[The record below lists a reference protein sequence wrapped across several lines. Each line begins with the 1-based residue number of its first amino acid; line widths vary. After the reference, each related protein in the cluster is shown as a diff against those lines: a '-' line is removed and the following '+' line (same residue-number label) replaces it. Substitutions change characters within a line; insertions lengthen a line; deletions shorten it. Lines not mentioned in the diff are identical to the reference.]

1 MRRPF
6 DAELV
11 MVHVVGLNVGDVQ
24 VHCGGHKFKC
34 QPIKR
39 QTFCLCVQR
48 NAEITTADTL
58 MIILTRQNR
67 MDSAVQSY
75 KYLQQINSGVTTSAV
90 ESK

>member
-24 VHCGGHKFKC
+24 VHCGGHTFKC

-39 QTFCLCVQR
+39 QTAGGFCLRVQR
-48 NAEITTADTL
+48 NPEITTADT
-58 MIILTRQNR
+58 
-67 MDSAVQSY
+67 S
-75 KYLQQINSGVTTSAV
+75 SGDAHDCIDAFVTF
-90 ESK
+90 